1 MRAVIL
7 AAGEGSRMNGAGS
20 DEHKALR
27 KILGISI
34 IERGI
39 LALRDAGVRHIVVV
53 VGYAGDKVRH
63 ALGDGS
69 RLGVSIEYVENRV
82 WRRGNGT
89 SVYAARNTVGNDEFI
104 VAMADHW
111 YEPEIAKLLVANSGA
126 GAVSKLC
133 VDLDTGSPLRADEAT
148 RVQVIADGSIAQ
160 VGKELSEFNA
170 IDCGLFLF
178 NRDIF
183 GALQQGFASG
193 EYELGA
199 AANRLAST
207 GRLEMVDVEGFFWED
222 VDTEDEL
229 KSASR
234 KLRRSL
240 PGSDD
245 GLIAKYLNRRLS
257 VPMSMIAIK
266 ARLTPNIVSLLALM
280 LAVFAGVAFAFG
292 NIIAGAIAVQL
303 ASIVDGSDGEVARAR
318 FMSSKRGGLV
328 DSVFD
333 RVADGFILGG
343 AGYHVLTGSPES
355 WEFAI
360 VLMAVAIAPMSMILK
375 DRFQLATGRK
385 WQSELDDGAAR
396 VLLATRD
403 GRLFVLFLGG
413 LLNLLAPALA
423 FVAITGTFLLAW
435 RLVLAW
441 TQMAP
446 GQMTPITVP
455 VETPEVAPTLS
466 QSGSAA
472 GGD

>member
-20 DEHKALR
+20 GEHKALR

-39 LALRDAGVRHIVVV
+39 LAMRDAGVCQVTVV
-53 VGYAGDKVRH
+53 VGYAGDRVRE

-69 RLGVSIEYVENRV
+69 RLGVSIEYVENRD

-111 YEPEIAKLLVANSGA
+111 YEPEIAKLLVASSCG

-133 VDLDTGSPLRADEAT
+133 VDLDTESPLFSDEAT
-148 RVQVIADGSIAQ
+148 RVQVIADGSIAR
-160 VGKELSEFNA
+160 VGKGLSEFNA

-183 GALQQGFASG
+183 DTLQQGFASG

-207 GRLEMVDVEGFFWED
+207 ERLDMVDIEGFFWED
-222 VDTEDEL
+222 IDTEDEF

-240 PGSDD
+240 PGADD
-245 GLIAKYLNRRLS
+245 GLIAKHMNRRLS

-266 ARLTPNIVSLLALM
+266 ARLTPNMISVMALLLAM
-280 LAVFAGVAFAFG
+280 FAGVAFAFG
-292 NIIAGAIAVQL
+292 NVIAGAVAAQV

-333 RVADGFILGG
+333 RVSDGFILGG
-343 AGYHVLTGSPES
+343 AGYHVLTSSPAP
-355 WEFAI
+355 WELVI
-360 VLMAVAIAPMSMILK
+360 VLMAVAMAPMSMILK

-385 WQSELDDGAAR
+385 WKSELDDGAAR
-396 VLLATRD
+396 VLFATRD

-423 FVAITGTFLLAW
+423 FVAITGTLLLVW
-435 RLVLAW
+435 RLVLVW
-441 TQMAP
+441 IQMAP
-446 GQMTPITVP
+446 GPMTPITMLS
-455 VETPEVAPTLS
+455 ETPDAVPALS
-466 QSGSAA
+466 QSGSEA

>member
-20 DEHKALR
+20 GEHKALR

-39 LALRDAGVRHIVVV
+39 LAMRDAGVRDVTVII
-53 VGYAGDKVRH
+53 GYAGDKVRD

-69 RLGVSIEYVENRV
+69 RLGVSIEYVENTD

-111 YEPEIAKLLVANSGA
+111 YEPEIAKLLAANSSG
-126 GAVSKLC
+126 GMVSKLC
-133 VDLDTGSPLRADEAT
+133 VDLDTGSPLRSDEAT
-148 RVQVIADGSIAQ
+148 RVQVIADGSIAL
-160 VGKELSEFNA
+160 VGKGLSKFNA

-183 GALQQGFASG
+183 GALQQGFAAG

-222 VDTEDEL
+222 IDTEDEL
-229 KSASR
+229 KAASR

-266 ARLTPNIVSLLALM
+266 ARLTPNVVSLLALL

-292 NIIAGAIAVQL
+292 NIIAGAVAAQM
-303 ASIVDGSDGEVARAR
+303 ASVVDGSDGEVARAR

-333 RVADGFILGG
+333 RLADGFILGG
-343 AGYHVLTGSPES
+343 AGYHVLTSSPAA
-355 WEFAI
+355 WELVI
-360 VLMAVAIAPMSMILK
+360 VLMAVAMAPMSMILK

-403 GRLFVLFLGG
+403 GRLFILFLGG
-413 LLNLLAPALA
+413 LFNLLAPALA
-423 FVAITGTFLLAW
+423 FVAITGMLLLVW

-441 TQMAP
+441 VQMAP
-446 GQMTPITVP
+446 GQMTPITMP
-455 VETPEVAPTLS
+455 PETPDAVPALS
-466 QSGSAA
+466 QSGSEA
-472 GGD
+472 GG

>member
-1 MRAVIL
+1 MRAVVL
-7 AAGEGSRMNGAGS
+7 AAGEGSRMNGARSG
-20 DEHKALR
+20 EHKALR

-39 LALRDAGVRHIVVV
+39 LAMRDAGVHHFTVV
-53 VGYAGDKVRH
+53 VGYAGDKVRD
-63 ALGDGS
+63 ALGNGS
-69 RLGVSIEYVENRV
+69 SLGVSIEYVENKD

-111 YEPEIAKLLVANSGA
+111 YEPEIAKLLTANSSGGA
-126 GAVSKLC
+126 ISKLC
-133 VDLDTGSPLRADEAT
+133 VDLDIDSPLRSDDAT
-148 RVQVIADGSIAQ
+148 RVRVIADGSIVQ
-160 VGKELSEFNA
+160 VGKNLSDFSA
-170 IDCGLFLF
+170 VDCGLFLF

-183 GALQQGFASG
+183 SALQKGFASE

-207 GRLEMVDVEGFFWED
+207 GRLEMVDVEGLLWED
-222 VDTEDEL
+222 IDTEDEL
-229 KSASR
+229 KAASR

-245 GLIAKYLNRRLS
+245 GLISQYLNRRLS
-257 VPMSMIAIK
+257 VPISMIAIR
-266 ARLTPNIVSLLALM
+266 ARLTPNFVSLLALL
-280 LAVFAGVAFAFG
+280 LAVFSGFSFAFG
-292 NIIAGAIAVQL
+292 NIIAGAIAAQM

-343 AGYHVLTGSPES
+343 AGYHVLTNSPES
-355 WEFAI
+355 WELAI
-360 VLMAVAIAPMSMILK
+360 VLMALAIAPMSMILK

-385 WQSELDDGAAR
+385 WQSELDDGASR

-423 FVAITGTFLLAW
+423 FVAITGMLLLVW

-441 TQMAP
+441 V
-446 GQMTPITVP
+446 QMTPIP
-455 VETPEVAPTLS
+455 GPSETPGAVPSLS
-466 QSGSAA
+466 QSGAEA

>member
-1 MRAVIL
+1 MDFL
-7 AAGEGSRMNGAGS
+7 
-20 DEHKALR
+20 EHKALR

-39 LALRDAGVRHIVVV
+39 LAMRDAGVRQVTVVI
-53 VGYAGDKVRH
+53 GYAGDKVRDS
-63 ALGDGS
+63 LGDGG
-69 RLGVSIEYVENRV
+69 RMGVSIEYVENSD

-111 YEPEIAKLLVANSGA
+111 YEPEIVKLLATNSSD

-133 VDLDTGSPLRADEAT
+133 ADLDTESPFRSDDAT
-148 RVQVIADGSIAQ
+148 RVHVNADGSIAR
-160 VGKELSEFNA
+160 VGKGLSDFNA
-170 IDCGLFLF
+170 VDCGLFLF

-183 GALQQGFASG
+183 GALQQSFALG

-222 VDTEDEL
+222 IDTEDEL
-229 KSASR
+229 KAASR

-266 ARLTPNIVSLLALM
+266 ARLTPNMVSLLALL

-292 NIIAGAIAVQL
+292 NIIAGAVAAQV

-343 AGYHVLTGSPES
+343 AGYHVLTSSPEP
-355 WEFAI
+355 WELVI
-360 VLMAVAIAPMSMILK
+360 VLMAVAMAPMSMILK

-385 WQSELDDGAAR
+385 WRSELDDGAAR

-403 GRLFVLFLGG
+403 GRMFVLFLGG
-413 LLNLLAPALA
+413 MLNLLAPALA
-423 FVAITGTFLLAW
+423 FVAITGMLLLVW
-435 RLVLAW
+435 RLVLVW
-441 TQMAP
+441 VQMPP
-446 GQMTPITVP
+446 GQMIPITMP
-455 VETPEVAPTLS
+455 SEMADVAPSLS
-466 QSGSAA
+466 HSGSEA

>member
-7 AAGEGSRMNGAGS
+7 AAGEGSRMNGTGS
-20 DEHKALR
+20 GEHKALR

-39 LALRDAGVRHIVVV
+39 LALRDAGVRHVTIV
-53 VGYAGDKVRH
+53 VGYAGNKVRD

-69 RLGVSIEYVENRV
+69 RLGVSIEYVENPD

-89 SVYAARNTVGNDEFI
+89 SVYAARTTVGSDEFI

-111 YEPEIAKLLVANSGA
+111 YEPEIAKLLAASSNGGA
-126 GAVSKLC
+126 ASKLC
-133 VDLDTGSPLRADEAT
+133 VDLDTGSPLRADDAT
-148 RVQVIADGSIAQ
+148 RVQVIADGSIAR

-207 GRLEMVDVEGFFWED
+207 GHLEMVDVKGLLWED
-222 VDTEDEL
+222 IDTEDEL

-257 VPMSMIAIK
+257 VPMSMVAIK
-266 ARLTPNIVSLLALM
+266 ARLTPNMVSVLALL

-292 NIIAGAIAVQL
+292 NVIAGAVAAQV

-333 RVADGFILGG
+333 RVSDGFILGG
-343 AGYHVLTGSPES
+343 AGYHVLTSAPEP
-355 WEFAI
+355 WELVI
-360 VLMAVAIAPMSMILK
+360 VLMAVAMAPMSMILK

-385 WQSELDDGAAR
+385 WKSELDDGAAR
-396 VLLATRD
+396 MLLATRD
-403 GRLFVLFLGG
+403 GRLFVVFLGG

-423 FVAITGTFLLAW
+423 FIAITGTLLLMW

-441 TQMAP
+441 VQMAP
-446 GQMTPITVP
+446 GQMTPITMP
-455 VETPEVAPTLS
+455 SETPDVVPTLS
-466 QSGSAA
+466 QSGSEA
-472 GGD
+472 GD

>member
-1 MRAVIL
+1 MRAVII
-7 AAGEGSRMNGAGS
+7 AAGEGSRMNGTGS
-20 DEHKALR
+20 GEHKALK
-27 KILGISI
+27 KILGIPI
-34 IERGI
+34 IERGV
-39 LALRDAGVRHIVVV
+39 LALRDAGIRHITVV
-53 VGYAGDKVRH
+53 VGYAGDKVRD

-69 RLGVSIEYVENRV
+69 RLGVSIEYVENRD

-89 SVYAARNTVGNDEFI
+89 SVYAARTTVGSDEFI

-111 YEPEIAKLLVANSGA
+111 YEPEIAKILATSSCG

-133 VDLDTGSPLRADEAT
+133 VDLDTGSPLRSDDAT
-148 RVQVIADGSIAQ
+148 RVQLVPGGSIAR
-160 VGKELSEFNA
+160 VGKDLSEFDA

-178 NRDIF
+178 NQDIF
-183 GALQQGFASG
+183 GALRQGFASG

-207 GRLEMVDVEGFFWED
+207 GHLEMVDVKGLLWED
-222 VDTEDEL
+222 IDTEDEL
-229 KSASR
+229 RSASR
-234 KLRRSL
+234 KLRQSL

-257 VPMSMIAIK
+257 VPISMIAIK
-266 ARLTPNIVSLLALM
+266 TRLTPNMVSVLAL
-280 LAVFAGVAFAFG
+280 LIAVFAGVAFAFG
-292 NIIAGAIAVQL
+292 NIVAGAIAAQV

-343 AGYHVLTGSPES
+343 AGYHVLTGSPAS
-355 WEFAI
+355 WEFAG

-385 WQSELDDGAAR
+385 WQSELDDGVAR

-403 GRLFVLFLGG
+403 GRLFILFLGG

-423 FVAITGTFLLAW
+423 YVAITGMLLLVW

-441 TQMAP
+441 AQMAP
-446 GQMTPITVP
+446 GRSMPVTMP
-455 VETPEVAPTLS
+455 VETPDVGPTLS

>member
-1 MRAVIL
+1 
-7 AAGEGSRMNGAGS
+7 
-20 DEHKALR
+20 
-27 KILGISI
+27 
-34 IERGI
+34 
-39 LALRDAGVRHIVVV
+39 
-53 VGYAGDKVRH
+53 
-63 ALGDGS
+63 
-69 RLGVSIEYVENRV
+69 
-82 WRRGNGT
+82 
-89 SVYAARNTVGNDEFI
+89 
-104 VAMADHW
+104 MADHW
-111 YEPEIAKLLVANSGA
+111 YQPEIAKILATSSGG

-133 VDLDTGSPLRADEAT
+133 VDLDTGSPLRSDDAT
-148 RVQVIADGSIAQ
+148 RVQLIAGGSIAR
-160 VGKELSEFNA
+160 VGKDLSEFDA

-178 NRDIF
+178 NQDIF
-183 GALQQGFASG
+183 GALRQGFASG

-207 GRLEMVDVEGFFWED
+207 GHLEMVDVEGLLWED
-222 VDTEDEL
+222 IDTEDEL
-229 KSASR
+229 RSASR
-234 KLRRSL
+234 KLRQSL

-257 VPMSMIAIK
+257 VPISMIAIRT
-266 ARLTPNIVSLLALM
+266 RLTPNMVSVLAL
-280 LAVFAGVAFAFG
+280 LIAVFAGVAFAFG
-292 NIIAGAIAVQL
+292 NIVAGAIAAQV

-343 AGYHVLTGSPES
+343 AGYHVLTGSPAS
-355 WEFAI
+355 WEFAS
-360 VLMAVAIAPMSMILK
+360 VLIAVAIAPMSMILK

-385 WQSELDDGAAR
+385 WQSELDDGVAR
-396 VLLATRD
+396 MLLATRD

-423 FVAITGTFLLAW
+423 YVAITGMLLLVW

-446 GQMTPITVP
+446 GQSMPITVP
-455 VETPEVAPTLS
+455 IETSDGGPTLS

>member
-7 AAGEGSRMNGAGS
+7 AAGEGSRMNGTGS
-20 DEHKALR
+20 GEHKALR

-39 LALRDAGVRHIVVV
+39 LALRDAGVRHVTVVI
-53 VGYAGDKVRH
+53 GYAGSKVWD

-69 RLGVSIEYVENRV
+69 RLGVSIEYVENPD

-89 SVYAARNTVGNDEFI
+89 SVYAARTTVGSDEFI

-111 YEPEIAKLLVANSGA
+111 YEPEIAKLLAASSNG

-133 VDLDTGSPLRADEAT
+133 VDLDTGSPLRADDAT
-148 RVQVIADGSIAQ
+148 RVQVVADGSIAR

-207 GRLEMVDVEGFFWED
+207 GHLEMVDVEGFLWED
-222 VDTEDEL
+222 IDTEDEL

-257 VPMSMIAIK
+257 VPMSMVAIK
-266 ARLTPNIVSLLALM
+266 ARLTPNMISVLALL
-280 LAVFAGVAFAFG
+280 LAVFAGLAFAFG
-292 NIIAGAIAVQL
+292 NVVAGAIAAQM

-333 RVADGFILGG
+333 RLADGFILGG
-343 AGYHVLTGSPES
+343 AGYYVLTGSPES
-355 WEFAI
+355 WQLVI
-360 VLMAVAIAPMSMILK
+360 VLIAVAIAPMSMILK

-385 WQSELDDGAAR
+385 WQSELDDGVAR
-396 VLLATRD
+396 MLLATRD

-413 LLNLLAPALA
+413 LSNLLAPALA
-423 FVAITGTFLLAW
+423 FVAITGMLLLVW
-435 RLVLAW
+435 RLVLVW
-441 TQMAP
+441 VQMAP
-446 GQMTPITVP
+446 DRMTPVAMP
-455 VETPEVAPTLS
+455 AETPDVRPTLS

-472 GGD
+472 AGD

>member
-7 AAGEGSRMNGAGS
+7 AAGEGSRMNGTGS
-20 DEHKALR
+20 GEHKALR

-39 LALRDAGVRHIVVV
+39 LALRDAGVRHVTVV
-53 VGYAGDKVRH
+53 VGYAGNKLRD

-69 RLGVSIEYVENRV
+69 RLGVSIEYVENRD

-89 SVYAARNTVGNDEFI
+89 SVYAARTTVGSNEFI

-111 YEPEIAKLLVANSGA
+111 YEPEIAKLLVASSGG
-126 GAVSKLC
+126 GAVNKLC
-133 VDLDTGSPLRADEAT
+133 VDLDTGSPLRADDAT
-148 RVQVIADGSIAQ
+148 RVQVTADGSIAR

-170 IDCGLFLF
+170 VDCGLFLF

-207 GRLEMVDVEGFFWED
+207 GRLEMVDVEGFLWED
-222 VDTEDEL
+222 IDTEDEL

-257 VPMSMIAIK
+257 VPMSMVAIK
-266 ARLTPNIVSLLALM
+266 ARLTPNMVSVLALL
-280 LAVFAGVAFAFG
+280 LAVFAGLAFAFG
-292 NIIAGAIAVQL
+292 NIVAGAIAAQV

-328 DSVFD
+328 DSLFD

-343 AGYHVLTGSPES
+343 AGYYVITGSPQS
-355 WEFAI
+355 WELVI
-360 VLMAVAIAPMSMILK
+360 VLIAVAIAPMSIILK
-375 DRFQLATGRK
+375 DRFQLATGHK
-385 WQSELDDGAAR
+385 WQSELDDGVAR
-396 VLLATRD
+396 MLLATRD

-423 FVAITGTFLLAW
+423 FVAITGALLLLW
-435 RLVLAW
+435 RLVLVW
-441 TQMAP
+441 IQMAP
-446 GQMTPITVP
+446 GQMAPITMP
-455 VETPEVAPTLS
+455 SEMLDVARPLS
-466 QSGSAA
+466 QSSSEA
-472 GGD
+472 GAD